1 VELEFD
7 QEDSVG
13 SLLLE
18 SLTDNDDDDDD
29 EEDEEDDE
37 EENARLL
44 QMATLQ
50 SENEAFQTSI
60 NKLHEDVAQLTKERN
75 TAMQNDFK
83 GRSCV
88 SHDISLNDSFE
99 DLTSSS
105 HLTTMESNKMLRV
118 EKDELQ
124 RTLLEIRKANED
136 LGKLLLKKG
145 GELEEAKAAVAAMK
159 KEAEYVRLQL
169 PEEVTELRNAKG
181 AVEER
186 VVTLE
191 CELEAEQLAAAAK
204 LAELTELHNAK
215 TYAAEARVATLEG
228 KLEAAILPNTQLTDQ
243 VSDLQNAIED
253 ATKLLLEKEVALEE
267 AKSTITA
274 MKEEAS
280 SVTLQLSSEVM
291 EPCNLEVK
299 STTMV
304 PCQEKI
310 TIEETAETTQPM
322 LDYVDNTRKADRR
335 EEECWN
341 QC

>member
-1 VELEFD
+1 VEMEQLVEELCHEVKKKNEHEGVELEFD

-105 HLTTMESNKMLRV
+105 HLTTMELYKTLRV

-136 LGKLLLKKG
+136 LGKLLLKK
-145 GELEEAKAAVAAMK
+145 
-159 KEAEYVRLQL
+159 
-169 PEEVTELRNAKG
+169 
-181 AVEER
+181 
-186 VVTLE
+186 
-191 CELEAEQLAAAAK
+191 
-204 LAELTELHNAK
+204 
-215 TYAAEARVATLEG
+215 EG
-228 KLEAAILPNTQLTDQ
+228 
-243 VSDLQNAIED
+243 
-253 ATKLLLEKEVALEE
+253 ALEE
-267 AKSTITA
+267 ACCDEKGGRVCEVAITRGSDG
-274 MKEEAS
+274 AS
-280 SVTLQLSSEVM
+280 
-291 EPCNLEVK
+291 
-299 STTMV
+299 
-304 PCQEKI
+304 
-310 TIEETAETTQPM
+310 
-322 LDYVDNTRKADRR
+322 
-335 EEECWN
+335 
-341 QC
+341 